1 MRLSRLTMMAA
12 ATGAAI
18 SVASPAVAATHS
30 TFGALI
36 PSSFVEEYGNAPVPE
51 SDVGSVT
58 VACPAGTAAVST
70 GGGGVL
76 DGLTGITP
84 AANFTSGVATARA
97 GRGDHAAHVTG
108 MVTCAPTAQFAGTTI
123 ATSRP
128 QAAHSTTGEW
138 TQTVTCPAG
147 MRAFAGGGYFKAA
160 DGTLSR
166 DNFDLNANSLTPD
179 GRGWTVSA
187 LDNTFTDRLIVTTRC
202 AYQSSSTR
210 LVEESFPIPTEPGTG
225 YTSGYAHCPEG
236 YLPIS
241 GGARITQ
248 DGLASSAQPF
258 LVWSVS
264 VRNGQ
269 VGWYAG
275 GRSGGEHP
283 VLHVSAL
290 CGS

>member
-1 MRLSRLTMMAA
+1 MKRRRLTMVAMAVGGVLA
-12 ATGAAI
+12 
-18 SVASPAVAATHS
+18 VASPAVAATPT
-30 TFGALI
+30 TFGALV
-36 PSSFVEEYGNAPVPE
+36 PSTFVEAYGSAPVPE

-58 VACPAGTAAVST
+58 TACPAGTAVVST

-84 AANFTSGVATARA
+84 APGFTSGVASARA
-97 GRGDHAAHVTG
+97 GRGDRAAQVTG

-128 QAAHSTTGEW
+128 QYIHSPTGEW
-138 TQTVTCPAG
+138 TQTITCPAG
-147 MRAFAGGGYFKAA
+147 MRGFGGGGYFKAA
-160 DGTLSR
+160 DGTISR
-166 DNFDLNANSLTPD
+166 DNFDLNANSPTLN
-179 GRGWTVSA
+179 GRGWTVSGM
-187 LDNTFTDRLIVTTRC
+187 DNTFTDRLIVTTRC

-210 LVEESFPIPTEPGTG
+210 LVEETFPIPTEPGTG
-225 YTSGYAHCPEG
+225 YASGYAHCPEG

-241 GGARITQ
+241 GGAQITQ
-248 DGLASSAQPF
+248 DGSASAAHSR

-269 VGWYAG
+269 TGWFASG
-275 GRSGGEHP
+275 SSGGEHP
-283 VLHVSAL
+283 RLHVVAL